1 MRPPSRLLPDPAR
14 RLAASL
20 LLAATLLAAATP
32 ALAREP
38 ALLELSSYPR
48 STLTIHGGG
57 SGHVIR
63 VWIADTPERQQ
74 QGLMFVRDL
83 PADEGMLFVNREP
96 RPMSM
101 WMKNTYIALDMLFID
116 SRGRILRIFERTVPQ
131 SLEALG
137 HGEPVRAVLE
147 LRGGEVA
154 RRGLKVGD
162 RVEHAAFR
170 SSGAKRGSGAT
181 ATDGRAPAG

>member
-1 MRPPSRLLPDPAR
+1 MRLPSRLLPEPAR
-14 RLAASL
+14 RLLLAL
-20 LLAATLLAAATP
+20 LLAATLLSAAPP
-32 ALAREP
+32 ALPREP
-38 ALLELSSYPR
+38 DLLELSSFPR
-48 STLTIHGGG
+48 STLTIHGRG
-57 SGHVIR
+57 SGHVFR

-83 PADEGMLFVNREP
+83 PADEGMLFVNSEP

-131 SLEALG
+131 SLETLG

-162 RVEHAAFR
+162 RVEHPTFRGAGAAR
-170 SSGAKRGSGAT
+170 GSDATGTRHPASSG
-181 ATDGRAPAG
+181 